1 MSTDNGS
8 RRSRRGGD
16 DPDDR
21 SSRADVPE
29 ELRELD
35 AELAGLPKQIERRFE
50 PGMRAVVVAAG
61 VMVLVAA
68 VLLPWIAG
76 NPGWQIAAGEA
87 AYGPLPRLF
96 TFTLLGFGV
105 AGSVLAL
112 FTRWWPLAWVCA
124 LGCGIATVNGVWAI
138 WSRQVGADTGL
149 PGPQIGLVLGVL
161 GVLVLTFTW
170 TGIALRR

>member
-68 VLLPWIAG
+68 VLLPWVAG

-149 PGPQIGLVLGVL
+149 PGPQIGMVLGVL